1 VSSAQSQATRAAIL
15 DAALRLLEQDGYH
28 AVGLGAVGREAGVSR
43 QAIYLHFASKANLL
57 KALVDA
63 LNEKCVFPAFER
75 CGVWESASGLEA
87 LDAWVD
93 VIAITTPPILAV
105 VNAVDVARRSDPE
118 AEAMWRR
125 PMRGRYAD
133 CLRIASWLAEDGVL
147 APGWD
152 PPDAARFLWAT
163 TSVRF
168 FEDLTSHGWSRSR
181 YVRHLRRSLRAAL
194 TVSPGDDDGET
205 RADDQFPTA

>member
-1 VSSAQSQATRAAIL
+1 MSSARSQATRAAIL
-15 DAALRLLEQDGYH
+15 DAALRLLQRDGYH
-28 AVGLGAVGREAGVSR
+28 AVGLAAVACEAGVSR

-63 LNEKCVFPAFER
+63 LNEKYVFPAFER

-93 VIAITTPPILAV
+93 VVVLTTPPILAV

-125 PMRGRYAD
+125 TTRGRYAD
-133 CLRIASWLAEDGVL
+133 CLRIARWLAQDGTL
-147 APGWD
+147 ARGWS
-152 PPDAARFLWAT
+152 PADAARFLWVAT
-163 TSVRF
+163 SIRV

-181 YVRHLRRSLRAAL
+181 YVRHLQHSLRAAL
-194 TVSPGDDDGET
+194 TSQIAAGPLDPRRARHPGS
-205 RADDQFPTA
+205 